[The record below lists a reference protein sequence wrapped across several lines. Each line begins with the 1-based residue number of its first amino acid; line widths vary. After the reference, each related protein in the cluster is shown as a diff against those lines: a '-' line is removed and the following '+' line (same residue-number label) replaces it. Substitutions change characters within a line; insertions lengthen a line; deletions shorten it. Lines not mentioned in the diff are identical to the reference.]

1 MEDKIL
7 DLKQRIH
14 DDGKLI
20 LEDEQ
25 YILNLIDEL
34 VFHYLFNDIY
44 IY

>member
-1 MEDKIL
+1 MRVILMEDKIL

-25 YILNLIDEL
+25 YIMNLIDK
-34 VFHYLFNDIY
+34 YLLKG
-44 IY
+44 